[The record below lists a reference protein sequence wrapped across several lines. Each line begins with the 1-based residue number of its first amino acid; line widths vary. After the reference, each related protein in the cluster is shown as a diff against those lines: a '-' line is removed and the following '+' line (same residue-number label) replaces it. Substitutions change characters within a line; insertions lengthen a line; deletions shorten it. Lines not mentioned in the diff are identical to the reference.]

1 MQKRETTI
9 DISPSLRAMAGR
21 KGRCHRLDF
30 PVETTCF
37 GCGDIFLRGRNIVSR
52 GRVTGVRKGDYCS
65 SKCYKQAVAEWCE
78 PSKSTSKNV
87 SKKKA
92 YKTIKE
98 TAEALLM
105 QVSYVDVYGRKVGLT
120 YRAILKKLHEGFPNG
135 SPNWPAYRTS
145 LRSLQMVAY
154 ALNGSQC
161 QMPVR
166 RRSSK
171 VLARDYARALLLIA
185 DEVGLGYSFKQIARM
200 VKRKFPEY
208 SMLSAEQLTGLSL
221 YLSRQKFNLPPRPE
235 D

>member
-1 MQKRETTI
+1 LTTYTA
-9 DISPSLRAMAGR
+9 DVPCKHG
-21 KGRCHRLDF
+21 H
-30 PVETTCF
+30 
-37 GCGDIFLRGRNIVSR
+37 
-52 GRVTGVRKGDYCS
+52 
-65 SKCYKQAVAEWCE
+65 QAIKN
-78 PSKSTSKNV
+78 PKSIA
-87 SKKKA
+87 KKKA

-120 YRAILKKLHEGFPNG
+120 YRAILKRLHDGFPNG

-154 ALNGSQC
+154 ALNGSRC

-171 VLARDYARALLLIA
+171 VLARDYARALLVHVH
-185 DEVGLGYSFKQIARM
+185 DECDCSPNVSTLVGEGYSFKQIARM

-221 YLSRQKFNLPPRPE
+221 YLSKQKFNLPPRPE